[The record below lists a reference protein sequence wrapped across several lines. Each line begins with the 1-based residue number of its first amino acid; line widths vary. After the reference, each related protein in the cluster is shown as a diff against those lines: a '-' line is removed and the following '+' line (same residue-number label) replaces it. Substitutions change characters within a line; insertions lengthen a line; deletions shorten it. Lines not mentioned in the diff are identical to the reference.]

1 MIEPVEQ
8 RLKGLSQ
15 VSKIHHPAG
24 FLTNGTTDVDFN
36 SERVSV
42 HAGTFVPLGDI
53 GKPMGRLDLKYS
65 KNIHERI
72 VPPIQ

>member
-1 MIEPVEQ
+1 MIELIEQ
-8 RLKGLSQ
+8 RLKGLPQ
-15 VSKIHHPAG
+15 EGKIHHPAR

-36 SERVSV
+36 SEGVSV
-42 HAGTFVPLGDI
+42 HAGTFVPRGDI

-72 VPPIQ
+72 VQPIQ